1 MSIRYTRACLEAN
14 DEELKVL
21 LPGFVSSVEETKK
34 KPEVRDFLR
43 ENLTADDVTL
53 TLRHY
58 LFGDECAAYDADVNH
73 LLLLGVVDE
82 MGDACLPRS
91 VDGLAEE
98 QVGGVTFTLEQEA
111 V

>member
-14 DEELKVL
+14 DDELKVL
-21 LPGFVSSVEETKK
+21 LPGFVSSIEGAKK
-34 KPEVRDFLR
+34 NSEVQDFLR
-43 ENLTADDVTL
+43 ENITADDVTL

-73 LLLLGVVDE
+73 LLLLGVADE
-82 MGDACLPRS
+82 VSDACQSRS

-98 QVGGVTFTLEQEA
+98 QVGEVVFTLEQEA

>member
-14 DEELKVL
+14 DDEVKVL
-21 LPGFVSSVEETKK
+21 LPGFVSSVEEAKK
-34 KPEVRDFLR
+34 KSEVQDFLR
-43 ENLTADDVTL
+43 ENIPVDDVTL

-82 MGDACLPRS
+82 MGDACRPRS
-91 VDGLAEE
+91 IDGLAEE
-98 QVGGVTFTLEQEA
+98 QVGEVVFTLEQEA